1 MTGSTHDS
9 VCWAMSDLA
18 EAVESSAWPSQYWIA
33 GDAAYPTSER
43 VITPYPGKALREIED
58 SFNFYQSRL
67 RINIECT
74 FGILWKRFLILQ
86 SPLTFSL
93 PFVSDIVQVLCKI
106 HNLIINERISEVEW
120 PEAPAPAVT
129 QGTVAD
135 NIVGARSDL
144 QTSCRRDDLAKRLH
158 ECAMVRP

>member
-1 MTGSTHDS
+1 
-9 VCWAMSDLA
+9 MSDLA

-33 GDAAYPTSER
+33 GDAAYPTTEN
-43 VITPYPGKALREIED
+43 VITPFPGRALGELED
-58 SFNFYQSRL
+58 SFNYYQSRL

-93 PFVSDIVQVLCKI
+93 RFVSEIVEALCKL

-120 PEAPAPAVT
+120 PEAPTPAVT
-129 QGTVAD
+129 QTSVAD
-135 NIVGARSDL
+135 SIVGSRIDL
-144 QTSCRRDDLAKRLH
+144 QTSTRRDELAKRLH
-158 ECAMVRP
+158 ECAMVRSSL